1 MTLVQREFVC
11 WKRIYGLIL
20 RSHERCNQKKIHQL
34 TSQLAEDRVLA
45 NRFLKTK
52 ALHTTD
58 LSSLHMKGKVNMKPA
73 RALFHILRYV
83 SMMDLYPLHHLLTGL
98 VLKKAYKKI
107 IKGHNLTFKST
118 DSPFFLL

>member
-1 MTLVQREFVC
+1 MKGAI
-11 WKRIYGLIL
+11 KRKFI
-20 RSHERCNQKKIHQL
+20 N
-34 TSQLAEDRVLA
+34 SQVSVLADRVLA

-52 ALHTTD
+52 ALHTTN

-83 SMMDLYPLHHLLTGL
+83 SVMDLYPLHHLLAGL
-98 VLKKAYKKI
+98 VLKKASKKI

>member
-1 MTLVQREFVC
+1 MKGAI
-11 WKRIYGLIL
+11 KRKFI
-20 RSHERCNQKKIHQL
+20 N
-34 TSQLAEDRVLA
+34 SQVSYIADRVLA

-58 LSSLHMKGKVNMKPA
+58 LSSLYMKGKVNMKPA

-98 VLKKAYKKI
+98 VLKKTCKKI
-107 IKGHNLTFKST
+107 IKGHNLTFKLT
-118 DSPFFLL
+118 DSPFFICYKNKTKN